1 MSLLNRLLELEKK
14 QNPSSPF
21 KEAQIELDHLKS
33 KYSTYLDV
41 GCYAYYGYI
50 KLEWLLALKT
60 APVGTG
66 SSYMR
71 DLCSIADKYQLIIV
85 LHTSHK
91 GYGDFDG
98 YKKTTSDARI
108 IKFYK
113 RFGFVS
119 NYSKRDYRPNFEGN
133 MHRYPNKI

>member
-1 MSLLNRLLELEKK
+1 MSLLNRLLELQKEN
-14 QNPSSPF
+14 NPESPYRDVQS
-21 KEAQIELDHLKS
+21 KLDELKR
-33 KYSTYLDV
+33 KYSKHLDV

-60 APVGTG
+60 APIGTG

-71 DLCSIADKYQLIIV
+71 DLCNIADEYKLTIM

-91 GYGDFDG
+91 GYGNFDG
-98 YKKTTSDARI
+98 FKKTTSESRI
-108 IKFYK
+108 QKFYK

-119 NYSKRDYRPNFEGN
+119 NYSKRDYRPNFQGN
-133 MHRYPNKI
+133 MHRYPKNI

>member
-1 MSLLNRLLELEKK
+1 MSLSKLFFESNDTLSSKPYSQVQNELNDLKK
-14 QNPSSPF
+14 
-21 KEAQIELDHLKS
+21 
-33 KYSTYLDV
+33 KYINYLDI

-60 APVGTG
+60 APIGTG
-66 SSYMR
+66 SSYMK
-71 DLCSIADKYQLIIV
+71 DLCNIADKYQLTIL

-91 GYGDFDG
+91 GYGNFDG
-98 YKKTTSDARI
+98 FKKTTSEARI
-108 IKFYK
+108 ARFYK

-119 NYSKRDYRPNFEGN
+119 NYSKRDYRPNFVGN